1 MEINVNPK
9 FHFLYNKDEL
19 AKYRE
24 IIFYGGR
31 GAGKTYQLTQF
42 FLYKALTE
50 KCRILCLRE
59 FSNSN
64 KNSLLSEFENAIIQ
78 NNLEAEIKELIIT
91 GNKERAIKIH
101 ATEIIFTHNDS
112 RILFAGINDNTAINL
127 KSISN
132 INYCWVEES
141 SFLTEYAYN
150 ILKPTIRAENSKI
163 FFSFNPQSKEDFIYQ
178 KVLNAK
184 NEPLTKAVKVTYAD
198 NPFFPSVLETDR
210 RQAKGLMPIDL
221 YNHIWEGEPLE
232 FNDSQVINTNLFG
245 YYDKID
251 FRFDEVF
258 ICADTAY
265 SKKES
270 ADFSVIG
277 VFGLY
282 EKKLYFLRLL
292 RGRWDFNELQT
303 MLKSA
308 YEWACDNYAPPQNII
323 IEKKASGISLLQE
336 LKRTTNLP
344 ISEITPKTDK
354 FSRVSD
360 VLTELSRIALPLEKN
375 PLNSWVDD
383 FIAECKAFR
392 SDLKHNHDDQ
402 VDVMCYALQHTKQE
416 LYKVNW
422 YEISK
427 ML

>member
-1 MEINVNPK
+1 M
-9 FHFLYNKDEL
+9 
-19 AKYRE
+19 
-24 IIFYGGR
+24 GGTV
-31 GAGKTYQLTQF
+31 GGGKTYDLTQF
-42 FLYKALTE
+42 FLYKAITE

-59 FSNSN
+59 FSNTN
-64 KNSLLSEFENAIIQ
+64 KSSLVSEFKNAIFQ
-78 NNLEAEIKELIIT
+78 NDLEAEIKELIIT
-91 GNKERAIKIH
+91 NKKEQAIKIH
-101 ATEIIFTHNDS
+101 ATEILFAHNGS
-112 RILFAGINDNTAINL
+112 QILFAGINDNTVMNL

-132 INYCWVEES
+132 INFCWVEEAA
-141 SFLTEYAYN
+141 FITEYAYN

-163 FFSFNPQSKEDFIYQ
+163 FFSFNPQKKDDFIYQ

-198 NPFFPSVLETDR
+198 NAYFPSVLEIDR
-210 RQAKGLMPIDL
+210 KQAKATMPTEL

-232 FNDSQVINTNLFG
+232 LNDAQVINTSLFG

-251 FRFDEVF
+251 FKFDEVF

-277 VFGLY
+277 CFGA
-282 EKKLYFLRLL
+282 KDGKVYFLRLY
-292 RGRWDFNELQT
+292 RGRWDFNELLEI
-303 MLKSA
+303 LKSA
-308 YEWACDNYAPPQNII
+308 YSWCCDNYQAPKNVI

-336 LKRTTNLP
+336 LQRTTNLP
-344 ISEITPKTDK
+344 LREITPKTDK

-360 VLTELSRIALPLEKN
+360 ILNDLSKLYLPMEKT
-375 PLNSWVDD
+375 PLNSWVDE
-383 FIAECKAFR
+383 FLLECKAFR

-402 VDVMCYALQHTKQE
+402 VDVMCYALQYTKQNKAVDWD
-416 LYKVNW
+416 L
-422 YEISK
+422 IAD

>member
-1 MEINVNPK
+1 MDINVNPK

-24 IIFYGGR
+24 FIFWGGR
-31 GAGKTYQLTQF
+31 GAGKTYDLTQF

-78 NNLEAEIKELIIT
+78 NNLEAEIKELIIA

-112 RILFAGINDNTAINL
+112 RIIFAGINDNTVMNL

-141 SFLTEYAYN
+141 AFLSEYAYN

-163 FFSFNPQSKEDFIYQ
+163 FFSFNPQRKEDFIYQ

-198 NPFFPSVLETDR
+198 NAFFPSVLEVDR
-210 RQAKGLMPIDL
+210 KQAKGLMPIDL

-232 FNDSQVINTNLFG
+232 FNDSQVINTSLFG

-251 FRFDEVF
+251 FNFNEVF

-282 EKKLYFLRLL
+282 ENRLYFLRLL

-360 VLTELSRIALPLEKN
+360 VLTELSRIALPLEKT

-402 VDVMCYALQHTKQE
+402 VDVMCYALQYTKQE

>member
-1 MEINVNPK
+1 MKINVNPK
-9 FHFLYNKDEL
+9 FHFLYDKDEL

-31 GAGKTYQLTQF
+31 ASGKTHELTQF
-42 FLYKALTE
+42 FLYKAITE
-50 KCRILCLRE
+50 KCRVLCLRE

-64 KNSLLSEFENAIIQ
+64 KNSLLSEFKNIIFS
-78 NNLEAEIKELIIT
+78 NDLEAEIKELIIT
-91 GNKERAIKIH
+91 NKKEQAIKIH
-101 ATEIIFTHNDS
+101 ATEILFTHNGS
-112 RILFAGINDNTAINL
+112 QILFAGINDNTVMNL

-132 INYCWVEES
+132 INLCWIEEG

-163 FFSFNPQSKEDFIYQ
+163 FFSFNPQRKEDFIYQ

-198 NPFFPSVLETDR
+198 NAYFPSVLEIDR
-210 RQAKGLMPIDL
+210 KQAKATMPTEL

-251 FRFDEVF
+251 FSFNEVF

-277 VFGLY
+277 VFGLH
-282 EKKLYFLRLL
+282 EGRLYFLRIL

-308 YEWACDNYAPPQNII
+308 YEWACNNYAPPQNII

-336 LKRTTNLP
+336 LQRTTNLP

-360 VLTELSRIALPLEKN
+360 VLTELSRIALPLEKT
-375 PLNSWVDD
+375 PLNSWVDE

-402 VDVMCYALQHTKQE
+402 VDVMCYALQYTKQD

>member
-1 MEINVNPK
+1 MKINVNPK
-9 FHFLYNKDEL
+9 FHFLYDKDEL

-42 FLYKALTE
+42 FLYKAITE

-78 NNLEAEIKELIIT
+78 NDLEAEIKELIIT
-91 GNKERAIKIH
+91 NKKERAIKVH
-101 ATEIIFTHNDS
+101 ATEIFFTHNGS
-112 RILFAGINDNTAINL
+112 QIIFAGINDNTAINL
-127 KSISN
+127 KSIAN

-141 SFLTEYAYN
+141 AFISEYAYN

-232 FNDSQVINTNLFG
+232 FNDSQVINTSLFG
-245 YYDKID
+245 YYEKID
-251 FRFDEVF
+251 FTFNEIF

-282 EKKLYFLRLL
+282 DGKLYFLRLL

-308 YEWACDNYAPPQNII
+308 YEWARDNYAPPQNII

-336 LKRTTNLP
+336 LQRTTNLP

-360 VLTELSRIALPLEKN
+360 VLSDLPRLLLPLEKN
-375 PLNSWVDD
+375 ALNSWVDE
-383 FIAECKAFR
+383 FLLECKAFR

-402 VDVMCYALQHTKQE
+402 VDVMCYALQYTKQD

>member
-1 MEINVNPK
+1 MEVNVNPK
-9 FHFLYNKDEL
+9 FHFLYDKDEL

-42 FLYKALTE
+42 FLYKAITE

-64 KNSLLSEFENAIIQ
+64 KNSLLSEFQNAIIQ
-78 NNLEAEIKELIIT
+78 NDLEAEIKELIIT
-91 GNKERAIKIH
+91 NNKERAIKIH
-101 ATEIIFTHNDS
+101 ATEILFTHNGS
-112 RILFAGINDNTAINL
+112 QILFAGINDNTVMNL

-132 INYCWVEES
+132 INLAWIEES
-141 SFLTEYAYN
+141 AFISEYAYN

-163 FFSFNPQSKEDFIYQ
+163 FFSFNPQSKEDFIYK

-184 NEPLTKAVKVTYAD
+184 NEPLMKAVKVTYAD
-198 NPFFPSVLETDR
+198 NPYFPSVLETDR

-221 YNHIWEGEPLE
+221 YNHIWEGAPLE
-232 FNDSQVINTNLFG
+232 FNDSQVINTSLFG
-245 YYDKID
+245 YYDEID
-251 FRFDEVF
+251 FAFSEVF

-282 EKKLYFLRLL
+282 EQRLYLLRLL
-292 RGRWDFNELQT
+292 RGRWDVNELQT
-303 MLKSA
+303 MLKSG
-308 YEWACDNYAPPQNII
+308 YEWGSDNDTSVQNII

-336 LKRTTNLP
+336 LQRTTNLP
-344 ISEITPKTDK
+344 ISEIIPKTDK

-360 VLTELSRIALPLEKN
+360 ILSDLPRLLLPMKKN
-375 PLNSWVDD
+375 ALNSWIDE
-383 FIAECKAFR
+383 FLLECKAFR

-402 VDVMCYALQHTKQE
+402 VDVMCYALQYTKQAK
-416 LYKVNW
+416 KVNW
-422 YEISK
+422 AEISN

>member
-1 MEINVNPK
+1 MRINVNPK
-9 FHFLYNKDEL
+9 FHFLYNQDEL
-19 AKYRE
+19 NKYRE
-24 IIFYGGR
+24 LIFWGGR
-31 GAGKTYQLTQF
+31 ASGKTHELTQF
-42 FLYKALTE
+42 FLYKAITE

-64 KNSLLSEFENAIIQ
+64 KNSLLSEFKNIIFA
-78 NNLEAEIKELIIT
+78 NDLEAEFKQLIIT
-91 GNKERAIKIH
+91 GKKEQAIKIH
-101 ATEIIFTHNDS
+101 ATEILFTHNGS
-112 RILFAGINDNTAINL
+112 QILFAGINDNTVMNL

-132 INYCWVEES
+132 INLCWVEEA
-141 SFLTEYAYN
+141 SFITEYAYN

-163 FFSFNPQSKEDFIYQ
+163 FFSFNPQSKDDFIYQ

-184 NEPLTKAVKVTYAD
+184 NEPLTKAIKVTYAD
-198 NPFFPSVLETDR
+198 NAYFPSVLEVDR
-210 RQAKGLMPIDL
+210 KQAKATMPTEL

-232 FNDSQVINTNLFG
+232 LNEAQVINTSLFG

-251 FRFDEVF
+251 FTFDEVF

-277 VFGLY
+277 VFGSY
-282 EKKLYFLRLL
+282 GDKLYFLRLY

-308 YEWACDNYAPPQNII
+308 YEWASDNYTPPQNII

-336 LKRTTNLP
+336 LQRTTNLP
-344 ISEITPKTDK
+344 ISEIIPKTDK

-360 VLTELSRIALPLEKN
+360 ILSDLSRLLLPMEKN
-375 PLNSWVDD
+375 ALNSWVDE
-383 FIAECKAFR
+383 FLLECKAFR

-402 VDVMCYALQHTKQE
+402 VDVMCYALQYTKQAK
-416 LYKVNW
+416 KVNW
-422 YEISK
+422 DEISN

>member
-1 MEINVNPK
+1 MEVNVNPK

-24 IIFYGGR
+24 LIFWGGR
-31 GAGKTYQLTQF
+31 GAGKSYQLTQF
-42 FLYKALTE
+42 FLYKAITE

-64 KNSLLSEFENAIIQ
+64 KNSLLSEFQNAIIQ
-78 NNLEAEIKELIIT
+78 NNLEAEIKELIIPN
-91 GNKERAIKIH
+91 NKERAIKIH
-101 ATEIIFTHNDS
+101 ATEILFTHNGS
-112 RILFAGINDNTAINL
+112 QIIFAGINDNTAINL

-141 SFLTEYAYN
+141 AFITEYAYN

-178 KVLNAK
+178 KVLNAEK
-184 NEPLTKAVKVTYAD
+184 EPLTKAVKVTYAD
-198 NPFFPSVLETDR
+198 NPFFPSVLEVDR

-251 FRFDEVF
+251 FSFNEVF

-282 EKKLYFLRLL
+282 DKKLYFLRLL

-308 YEWACDNYAPPQNII
+308 YEWARDNYAPPQNII

-336 LKRTTNLP
+336 LQRTTNLP

-360 VLTELSRIALPLEKN
+360 VLTELSRITLPLEKT

-402 VDVMCYALQHTKQE
+402 VDVMCYALQYTKQD

>member
-1 MEINVNPK
+1 MKISVNPK

-42 FLYKALTE
+42 FLYKAITE

-59 FSNSN
+59 FSSSN
-64 KNSLLSEFENAIIQ
+64 KNSLLSEFQNAIIQ
-78 NNLEAEIKELIIT
+78 NDLEAEIKELIIPN
-91 GNKERAIKIH
+91 NKERVIKIH
-101 ATEIIFTHNDS
+101 ATEILFTHNGS
-112 RILFAGINDNTAINL
+112 QIIFAGINDNTAINL

-141 SFLTEYAYN
+141 AFISEYAYN

-163 FFSFNPQSKEDFIYQ
+163 FFSFNPQSKDDFIYQ

-245 YYDKID
+245 YYEKID
-251 FRFDEVF
+251 FTFNEVF

-282 EKKLYFLRLL
+282 EQKLFFLRLL

-308 YEWACDNYAPPQNII
+308 YEWARDNYAPPQNII

-336 LKRTTNLP
+336 LQRTTNLP

-360 VLTELSRIALPLEKN
+360 VLTELSRITLPLEKT

-402 VDVMCYALQHTKQE
+402 VDVMCYALQYTKQD

-422 YEISK
+422 HEISK

>member
-1 MEINVNPK
+1 MKINVNQK

-19 AKYRE
+19 NKYRE
-24 IIFYGGR
+24 FIFYGGR
-31 GAGKTYQLTQF
+31 GGGKTYDLTQF
-42 FLYKALTE
+42 FLYKAITE

-59 FSNSN
+59 FSNTN
-64 KNSLLSEFENAIIQ
+64 KSSLVSEFKNVIFH
-78 NNLEAEIKELIIT
+78 NDLEAEFKDKLII
-91 GNKERAIKIH
+91 GKKEQAIKIM
-101 ATEIIFTHNDS
+101 ATEIVFKHNGS
-112 RILFAGINDNTAINL
+112 QILFAGINDNTVMNL

-132 INYCWVEES
+132 INFAWIEEA

-163 FFSFNPQSKEDFIYQ
+163 FYSFNPQKKDDFIYQ
-178 KVLNAK
+178 KVLNAHQD
-184 NEPLTKAVKVTYAD
+184 ELLKAVKVTYAD
-198 NPFFPSVLETDR
+198 NAYFPSVLEIDR
-210 RQAKGLMPIDL
+210 LQNKKTMPREL

-232 FNDSQVINTNLFG
+232 LNDAQVINTDLFN

-251 FRFDEVF
+251 FSFDEVF

-277 VFGLY
+277 CFGS
-282 EKKLYFLRLL
+282 KDGKVYFLRLY
-292 RGRWDFNELQT
+292 RGRWDFNELLEI
-303 MLKSA
+303 LKSA
-308 YEWACDNYAPPQNII
+308 YAWCCDEYQAPKSVI

-336 LKRTTNLP
+336 LQRTTNLP
-344 ISEITPKTDK
+344 LREITPKTDK

-360 VLTELSRIALPLEKN
+360 ILSDLSKLYLPMEKN
-375 PLNSWVDD
+375 ALNSWVDE
-383 FIAECKAFR
+383 FLLECKAFR

-402 VDVMCYALQHTKQE
+402 VDVLCYALQHNKQN
-416 LYKVNW
+416 KSVNW
-422 YEISK
+422 DLIAD

>member
-1 MEINVNPK
+1 M
-9 FHFLYNKDEL
+9 
-19 AKYRE
+19 
-24 IIFYGGR
+24 GGTV

-42 FLYKALTE
+42 FLYKAITE

-64 KNSLLSEFENAIIQ
+64 KNSLLSEFQNAIIQ
-78 NNLEAEIKELIIT
+78 NDLEAEIKELIIT

-101 ATEIIFTHNDS
+101 ATEILFTHNGS
-112 RILFAGINDNTAINL
+112 QIIFAGINDNTAINL

-132 INYCWVEES
+132 INYCWLEES
-141 SFLTEYAYN
+141 AFISEYAYN

-210 RQAKGLMPIDL
+210 RQAEGLMPIDL

-245 YYDKID
+245 YYEKID
-251 FRFDEVF
+251 FTFNEVF

-282 EKKLYFLRLL
+282 EQRLYFLRLL

-308 YEWACDNYAPPQNII
+308 YEWARDNYAPPQNII

-336 LKRTTNLP
+336 LQRTTNLP

-360 VLTELSRIALPLEKN
+360 VLTELSRITLPLEKT

-402 VDVMCYALQHTKQE
+402 VDVMCYALQYTKQD

-422 YEISK
+422 HEISK